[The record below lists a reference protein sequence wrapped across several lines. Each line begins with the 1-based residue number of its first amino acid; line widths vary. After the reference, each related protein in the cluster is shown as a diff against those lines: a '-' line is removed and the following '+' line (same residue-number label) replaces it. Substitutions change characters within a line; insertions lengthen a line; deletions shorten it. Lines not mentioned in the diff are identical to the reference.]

1 MKFIC
6 RNAQAFSEAIILII
20 RHRTLILEM
29 ARRELLERYAGQA
42 LGLFWTIAHPLFMM
56 GLYVFIFAVV
66 FKTKIGESVS
76 MPLDYATYILSG
88 LIPWLGVQEAL
99 SKVSTAVTGSANLVK
114 QVIFP
119 VEVLPV
125 KTVLTAGFTQLIS
138 TFLLLLYVL
147 LYQRTA
153 WATFILLPILMLL
166 QMMMLFG
173 LGFFLAAVG
182 VFFRDLKDFVQLFC
196 VAGAYLVPVV
206 YLPEWVPALFKPVIY
221 LNPFSY
227 MVWCYQDVIY
237 YGRIEHPIAWVVF
250 PLSSALVFLIGY
262 RVMRRLKPMLGN
274 VL

>member
-1 MKFIC
+1 MKFIDK
-6 RNAQAFSEAIILII
+6 NAQAFAEAIFLIVRNRVLII
-20 RHRTLILEM
+20 EM

-42 LGLFWTIAHPLFMM
+42 LGVFWTIAHPLFMM

-66 FKTKIGESVS
+66 FKTKIGGAA

-99 SKVSTAVTGSANLVK
+99 SKSSIVVTSNANLVK

-119 VEVLPV
+119 VEVLPI
-125 KTVLTAGFTQLIS
+125 KTALGTGFTQVIS
-138 TFLLLLYVL
+138 TFLLLLYVVI
-147 LYQRTA
+147 YQKAA
-153 WATFILLPILMLL
+153 WGTFILIPVLIFL
-166 QMMMLFG
+166 QMMMLI
-173 LGFFLAAVG
+173 GFSFLLASTG

-206 YLPEWVPALFKPVIY
+206 YLPEWVPDLFKPVIY

-227 MVWCYQDVIY
+227 MVWCYQDAIY
-237 YGRIEHPIAWVVF
+237 YGRFAHPLAWVVF
-250 PLSSALVFLIGY
+250 PISSVLVFLLGY